1 MSLIISPEQNH
12 LSYRIKN
19 IAKDYQIMNID
30 NDVRVCINSMIK
42 GSNFAIFESY
52 NKDIINDL
60 KNNGIF
66 NFALRNY
73 KSNPYFSF
81 HLLVY
86 KEQENYYQNWDEL
99 ISHLTEIMMEE
110 VCFASN

>member
-1 MSLIISPEQNH
+1 MPLIISPEHNH
-12 LSYRIKN
+12 LSNRIKN
-19 IAKDYQIMNID
+19 LAKDYQILNID

-42 GSNFAIFESY
+42 GSNFAILESF
-52 NKDIINDL
+52 NKNVMDDL
-60 KNNGIF
+60 MKNGIS

>member
-1 MSLIISPEQNH
+1 MPLIISPEHSH
-12 LSYRIKN
+12 LSNRIKN
-19 IAKDYQIMNID
+19 IAKDYQILNID
-30 NDVRVCINSMIK
+30 NDVRVCINSIVK
-42 GSNFAIFESY
+42 SSNFAIIESY

-60 KNNGIF
+60 KKNQIF

-73 KSNPYFSF
+73 QSNPYFSF

-86 KEQENYYQNWDEL
+86 KNNESYYQNWDEL
-99 ISHLTEIMMEE
+99 IQHLTEIMMEE

>member
-1 MSLIISPEQNH
+1 MSLIISPEHNH

-19 IAKDYQIMNID
+19 IAKDYQILNID

-60 KNNGIF
+60 KNN
-66 NFALRNY
+66 
-73 KSNPYFSF
+73 
-81 HLLVY
+81 V
-86 KEQENYYQNWDEL
+86 
-99 ISHLTEIMMEE
+99 T
-110 VCFASN
+110 ASVF